1 MVLKGTA
8 HRIRGF
14 RGLRGFPG
22 FPRFQGSGGRPA
34 RLVLV
39 LLLIL
44 GLSAAALAQRR
55 GRGGRGFGGT
65 GSRTLRGQLPN
76 TPYDGRFTFVRINYD
91 TAPGGFWYRGLPA
104 WSHGYPVSEENL
116 MKIMNEV
123 SFLGADDEHFN
134 TLALDDPEIF
144 KYPLIYIIE
153 VSWWNMTDREGA
165 VLREYLQKGGFV
177 IVDDFKAEG
186 DFGSSGW
193 VRFAENMKRVLPEG
207 RFVDMETSHPI
218 FHSFFEIK
226 SLANFP
232 QAYNA
237 GQPIFRGLYEDN
249 DPNKRLQM
257 IVNYNTDISQYWE
270 WSGRGLRPF
279 DETNEAYKLGVN
291 YIMYGMTH

>member
-8 HRIRGF
+8 HRF

-22 FPRFQGSGGRPA
+22 FPGFQGSGGRPA